1 MKLTGDRRELWLLV
15 AILLLATILRVG
27 WPTLTEFK
35 FSEARLEALAL
46 ELTREGRLPL
56 LGVPSSAGFDH
67 SPVSVYLYIPAFLF
81 TANPIPATIFGGLVN
96 VAAVALC
103 WWLARRWAGGGR
115 WAALVSA
122 LLFTVSPWAVVFS
135 RKIWQV
141 AFVPLLTL
149 AVVGL
154 MISALV
160 EEPVLRSSRGRK
172 WHLAWG
178 LVLYALLV
186 QVHPSAVSLALAILL
201 WLIVFRRNVRVGPLL
216 VGAAGGALTAIPFL
230 VHQLQSGWPVLT
242 ALRGLP
248 DAVWDLSAAWLAWEA
263 ITGQGVHSLAGR
275 SYPLLKGVPLLES
288 GFHLLGGLA
297 MLGALGLAWRTVA
310 CWREED
316 SAHGHTARID
326 LILLSWL
333 VIPVAFNVRHS
344 LELHLHFFAIVM
356 PAAYLVIGRAVE
368 GVFRRSRPRL
378 LRTAAVLGLGLLAL
392 AQVLTLVLLGYF
404 VATHD
409 TAGGFGTPL
418 AHYLAIADEAVSTAQ
433 YTAASEILVVG
444 QGDSPAVD
452 EVPAIFDVLLRERA
466 TYRFVDGESATVFPP
481 HGAVALITPAAG
493 EATNW
498 YEPWPT
504 QDLPYDTRLVLLD
517 GSWPQEG
524 FEAISGP
531 RVFENGIEL
540 QGYLWVS
547 RAGPKGEG
555 QFWLLWQ
562 PLWLSSYDTHFFVHL
577 LDDSGQVQGQQDTEG
592 YPAAYRNKG
601 DRVISKFDIT
611 IPQGVASS
619 PEWARVGLYR
629 YPEVVNMSIIDE
641 AGNPVTDAVVVG
653 PLHEGP

>member
-1 MKLTGDRRELWLLV
+1 VKPIDDRRELWLV
-15 AILLLATILRVG
+15 MAILLLATILRVG

-67 SPVSVYLYIPAFLF
+67 SPISVYLYIPAFLF

-122 LLFTVSPWAVVFS
+122 LLFAVSPWAVVFS

-149 AVVGL
+149 AFVGF
-154 MISALV
+154 MVSALV
-160 EEPVLRSSRGRK
+160 EEPVLRSSQARK
-172 WHLAWG
+172 WHLSLA

-201 WLIVFRRNVRVGPLL
+201 WLIVFWRKVKVGPLL
-216 VGAAGGALTAIPFL
+216 AGAVGGALTAIPFL

-248 DAVWDLSAAWLAWEA
+248 DAVWDLSAAWLAWGA

-275 SYPLLKGVPLLES
+275 SYPLLKGVPALES
-288 GFHLLGGLA
+288 GFHLLGGFA

-310 CWREED
+310 CWRGED
-316 SAHGHTARID
+316 SEHGHPARID

-333 VIPVAFNVRHS
+333 VIPVAFNMRHS

-356 PAAYLVIGRAVE
+356 PAAYLVIGRAAE
-368 GVFRRSRPRL
+368 GIFRRSRPTL
-378 LRTAAVLGLGLLAL
+378 LRTAAVVGIGLLAL
-392 AQVLTLVLLGYF
+392 AQVLALVLLGHF

-418 AHYLAIADEAVSTAQ
+418 AHYLAIADETVSTVQ
-433 YTAASEILVVG
+433 HTAASEILVVG
-444 QGDSPAVD
+444 QGDSPVAD
-452 EVPAIFDVLLRERA
+452 ETPAIFDVLLRERA
-466 TYRFVDGESATVFPP
+466 TYRFVDGESAALFPP
-481 HGAVALITPAAG
+481 HPAVALLSSGVG

-498 YEPWPT
+498 YEPWPA
-504 QDLPYDTRLVLLD
+504 QDLPYDARLILLD
-517 GSWPQEG
+517 GRWPQEG
-524 FEAISGP
+524 FEAISSP
-531 RVFENGIEL
+531 RVFQNGIEF
-540 QGYLWVS
+540 QGYHWEKG
-547 RAGPKGEG
+547 AGPDGEG

-562 PLWLSSYDTHFFVHL
+562 PLWLSTDDTHFFVHL
-577 LDDSGQVQGQQDTEG
+577 LDDSGQLQGQKDTEG
-592 YPAAYRNKG
+592 YPTAYRNKG

-611 IPQGVASS
+611 FSQGVTAI
-619 PEWARVGLYR
+619 PEWARVGLYK
-629 YPEVVNMSIIDE
+629 YPEVANLLVIDE